1 MTLLIRLGLLT
12 LAAALSACASV
23 PAQPDPMT
31 APRDAAPATPVDTAS
46 AAVGPAPTPARPAAV
61 PTLPSVAERATLPGA
76 DLTQATLPTPAPVA
90 AVVAP
95 QTLWERIQ
103 RGFAMPDLQDE
114 RVDHWQRWYASRPD
128 YLQRMTD
135 RASKYLFHIVEELER
150 RNLPLELALLPFI
163 ESAFNPQ
170 AVSHAKAAG
179 MWQFMPAT
187 GRHFDLKQNLFRD
200 DRRDVLASTRAA
212 LDYLKRLHRMFGDWH
227 LALAAYNWGEGNV
240 QRAIRRNEAAGLPTG
255 YLDLRMPAETRD
267 YVPKL
272 QAVKN
277 LVIDGQR
284 HGVTLPTIGNHP
296 FFDTVRI
303 ERDIDVALIAR
314 LADVSEADF
323 RTLNPSHNK
332 PVILASGTPD
342 ILLPWDSAVLF
353 TQRLREHNGPL
364 ASWTAWR
371 VPQDM
376 SAADAARRVGWNEA
390 ALRHT
395 NRIPPRMRLKAGS
408 TILVPRDGHLDR
420 DVPEQLA
427 DNAQLLLAP
436 ERAATRTIRVRSG
449 DTLASLARRHRVRV
463 ADLAAW
469 NGLSPQAR
477 LRPGQT
483 LQLQRPAV
491 QTAQAGKALQGVG
504 RDRHPPTARKQ
515 SRAKSAMA
523 ANSRSTAKRSATAP
537 TRAAAQAAAARSPRA
552 LRTAQTEAVR

>member
-1 MTLLIRLGLLT
+1 MTLFHRLGTLL
-12 LAAALSACASV
+12 LAAGLSACAAL
-23 PAQPDPMT
+23 PAPSSTGPSSTTDPVST
-31 APRDAAPATPVDTAS
+31 ATTANRASPADTPPEPTAAATPTPVTGAGR
-46 AAVGPAPTPARPAAV
+46 AVGSTGSDPQLPQVALAV
-61 PTLPSVAERATLPGA
+61 PT
-76 DLTQATLPTPAPVA
+76 PVA

-95 QTLWERIQ
+95 QDLWERMQ
-103 RGFAMPDLQDE
+103 RGFAMPDLVDE
-114 RVDHWQRWYASRPD
+114 RVGYWERWYASRPD

-135 RASKYLFHIVEELER
+135 RGSKYLFHIVEELER

-212 LDYLKRLHRMFGDWH
+212 LDYLQRLHRMFGDWH

-240 QRAIRRNEAAGLPTG
+240 QRALRRNQAAGLPTG

-277 LVIDGQR
+277 LVTDGPR
-284 HGVTLPTIGNHP
+284 LGVTLPRIGNHP

-314 LADVSEADF
+314 LAEVSEADF
-323 RTLNPSHNK
+323 RTLNPAHNK
-332 PVILASGTPD
+332 PVIMAAGTPE
-342 ILLPWDSAVLF
+342 ILLPWDNAVLF
-353 TQRLREHNGPL
+353 QERLREHQGPL

-371 VPQDM
+371 VPKDM
-376 SAADAARRVGWNEA
+376 SAADAARRLDWHEA
-390 ALRHT
+390 ELRQV
-395 NRIPPRMRLKAGS
+395 NRIPARMRLKAGS

-436 ERAATRTIRVRSG
+436 DRPPVRVVRVRIKAG
-449 DTLASLARRHRVRV
+449 DTLAAVARRHKVRV

-469 NGLSPQAR
+469 NGLTPQAR
-477 LRPGQT
+477 LRAGQT
-483 LQLQRPAV
+483 LQLQLPAV
-491 QTAQAGKALQGVG
+491 QSAKA
-504 RDRHPPTARKQ
+504 KQ
-515 SRAKSAMA
+515 
-523 ANSRSTAKRSATAP
+523 KRSQAVLAK
-537 TRAAAQAAAARSPRA
+537 AAQAKPPRRKTAGPSAKPRATAAATAARPEATSPKKRPES
-552 LRTAQTEAVR
+552 LRTAQANGGR